1 MSEANT
7 KSFSLD
13 IITPGK
19 KAFSGDVSYIKAPG
33 VNGYL
38 GVLPRHA
45 PLLAALKIG
54 ELEVL
59 AGDNR
64 EYYAISGGFMEVLE
78 NQVRVLAETAEP
90 AREIDLERAEAA
102 KRRAEG
108 MLSIEDPKT
117 DIVRAS
123 IALFRAI
130 NRIKIGGKR

>member
-13 IITPGK
+13 IITPSK
-19 KAFSGDVSYIKAPG
+19 KAFSGDVNYIKAPG
-33 VNGYL
+33 VDGYL

-64 EYYAISGGFMEVLE
+64 GYYAISGGFMEVLE

-90 AREIDLERAEAA
+90 AQ
-102 KRRAEG
+102 
-108 MLSIEDPKT
+108 
-117 DIVRAS
+117 
-123 IALFRAI
+123 
-130 NRIKIGGKR
+130 